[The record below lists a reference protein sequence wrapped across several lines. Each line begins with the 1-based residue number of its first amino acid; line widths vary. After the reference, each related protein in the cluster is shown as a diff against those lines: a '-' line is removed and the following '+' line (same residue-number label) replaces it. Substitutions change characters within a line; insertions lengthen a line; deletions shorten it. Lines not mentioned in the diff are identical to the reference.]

1 MRVRHGVK
9 EAGPDADSSVNV
21 YRDDS
26 PPEKADTQNKLS
38 TSSFGLGKRDRFD
51 CVSFFFKKYCLS

>member
-1 MRVRHGVK
+1 MLNKFGRVRHGVK

-26 PPEKADTQNKLS
+26 PPRKKADTQNNPQIHR
-38 TSSFGLGKRDRFD
+38 TSSFGLGETRPI
-51 CVSFFFKKYCLS
+51 

>member
-51 CVSFFFKKYCLS
+51 CVSFFF